1 MQYEIMKK
9 DIYLGTVSGGP
20 VQRSDWCWFLQFVWS
35 VGKGPDFGARD
46 SSSFGA
52 LDLRHLGIVN
62 HDLHDAVAE
71 RFNFFA
77 HN

>member
-1 MQYEIMKK
+1 MMKK
-9 DIYLGTVSGGP
+9 HIYLGTISGGP

-46 SSSFGA
+46 SCSFGA

-71 RFNFFA
+71 RFDFFA
-77 HN
+77 HD